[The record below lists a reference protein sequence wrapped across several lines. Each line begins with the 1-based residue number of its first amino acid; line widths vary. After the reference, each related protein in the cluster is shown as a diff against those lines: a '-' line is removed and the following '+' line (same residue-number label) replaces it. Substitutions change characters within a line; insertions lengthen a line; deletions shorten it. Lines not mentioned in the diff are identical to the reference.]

1 MESLNS
7 LFTILYD
14 KIDILLNLE
23 LWKRTSQFDEQW
35 GGVGGAAQYT
45 KRLVKYHKIWAKKQ
59 NSKDKIAP
67 RSWIMVDP

>member
-35 GGVGGAAQYT
+35 GGGGGQHNIQRDWGSIIRYGQKT
-45 KRLVKYHKIWAKKQ
+45 KQ
-59 NSKDKIAP
+59 
-67 RSWIMVDP
+67 

>member
-1 MESLNS
+1 MGSLNS

-35 GGVGGAAQYT
+35 GGVGGGGAAQYT
-45 KRLVKYHKIWAKKQ
+45 KRLVKYHKIWAKHKTV
-59 NSKDKIAP
+59 KTRYRLDHG
-67 RSWIMVDP
+67 